1 MIQPEKDSFRPRGGI
16 EEVANVLEGA
26 QIKAWGH
33 WSEGGEIV
41 SYIGWV
47 SIIPTPMDSL
57 LPIQKEEEE
66 KERGKWE
73 EFSAIIEFIIQDIT
87 DMGEV
92 EALEK

>member
-1 MIQPEKDSFRPRGGI
+1 
-16 EEVANVLEGA
+16 
-26 QIKAWGH
+26 
-33 WSEGGEIV
+33 
-41 SYIGWV
+41 
-47 SIIPTPMDSL
+47 MDSL

-66 KERGKWE
+66 KDRGKWE